1 MLIRILPAAALVL
14 TGLMAQPAFA
24 QATADL
30 APFAE
35 ACSGA
40 AMFLLPDA
48 PEGTDTAPVMA
59 PLCDCVV
66 NGFSG
71 FPQNEVDVLA
81 ADLRGE
87 STEESHQAFGDY
99 AALSDKARTVLQSCT
114 ADPAVVAAKAAA
126 GIPEAPAQ

>member
-1 MLIRILPAAALVL
+1 MLIRILPAAALIL
-14 TGLMAQPAFA
+14 SGLFAQPAFA
-24 QATADL
+24 QAPADL
-30 APFAE
+30 APFTE
-35 ACSGA
+35 ACTGA

-48 PEGTDTAPVMA
+48 PEGTDTDLVMA
-59 PLCDCVV
+59 PLCDCIVK
-66 NGFSG
+66 GFSG

-99 AALSDKARTVLQSCT
+99 AALSDKARGVLEACT

-126 GIPEAPAQ
+126 GVPEAPAQ